1 MEPPSELQQ
10 KYAAALAEQA
20 ALKRKVKALEDENA
34 ALQARRAEL
43 ERLERAA
50 AAGGD
55 HQATNLEGATR
66 AKGRP
71 DRGDGG

>member
-10 KYAAALAEQA
+10 KYAVALAEQA
-20 ALKRKVKALEDENA
+20 VLKRKVKALEDENA

-55 HQATNLEGATR
+55 HQATNLEGAPR

-71 DRGDGG
+71 DPSDGG